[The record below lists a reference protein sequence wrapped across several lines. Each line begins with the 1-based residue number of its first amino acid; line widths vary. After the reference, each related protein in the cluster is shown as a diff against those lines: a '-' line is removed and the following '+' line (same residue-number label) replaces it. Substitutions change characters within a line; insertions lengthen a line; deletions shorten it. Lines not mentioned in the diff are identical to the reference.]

1 MTNLKSVTFHGHI
14 FEYEIDD
21 SNYLMIKDG
30 TTSIGVGQMR
40 PLKPTDN
47 IENEIIEMLKV
58 YLPIKPIR
66 KSF

>member
-1 MTNLKSVTFHGHI
+1 
-14 FEYEIDD
+14 
-21 SNYLMIKDG
+21 MIKDG
-30 TTSIGVGQMR
+30 TTYIGIGQMR

-47 IENEIIEMLKV
+47 IENEIIEMLNV